1 MKKDLGYGAPGTY
14 LPIITDEEGKP
25 ANTPDIYIDDKI
37 YSEKEMVALFR
48 KVNPYRKTREEMDFF
63 PPLTRQNAD
72 GYFIAFD
79 RVNTLGGSPL
89 PVGRAGWKY
98 LDEHKLFLTTG
109 IKTIDMY
116 RGLGVAKML
125 WAKRDSA
132 IFGTNPAIGMAS
144 NFSSGWLNYIKSQ
157 GWDVDPPVESLPE
170 SIQDEVINTLRGDKP
185 RRLIS
190 KNIDMAMKKA
200 WEILKMAYVYR
211 GPDIRN
217 EAQYEA
223 ASLEGRMLWHSS
235 QYSGYNRRLRAIQSQ
250 YTVELTDTEN
260 PIYQEMKK
268 YQDLRN
274 FHSRQRQRLKK
285 CIDLGK
291 TECNDYYSLELEG
304 DDRTKQKYRTT
315 PTGKLDPY
323 VELSLEAYNDLTN
336 EQKIKYHRGMNTRG
350 VDAKF
355 HGRMR
360 HRLTNPSRSVQPT
373 FPSPKYDEGKIHRR
387 DYTKEQYL
395 NMSNDDKRRFHNRMR
410 QRPNVDSSLRTWHT
424 RMHNRLYRN
433 ADLPTFY
440 SPEHEQEEE

>member
-1 MKKDLGYGAPGTY
+1 LKKDLGYGAPGTY

-25 ANTPDIYIDDKI
+25 ANTPDVYIDDKI

-157 GWDVDPPVESLPE
+157 GWTVDPPVESLPA
-170 SIQDEVINTLRGDKP
+170 SIQDEVINTLQGDKP

-200 WEILKMAYVYR
+200 WEILKVDTR
-211 GPDIRN
+211 PDIRN
-217 EAQYEA
+217 EAQYNA
-223 ASLEGRMLWHSS
+223 ASLDERRRWHNR
-235 QYSGYNRRLRAIQSQ
+235 QREAYNTRLKALRTQH
-250 YTVELTDTEN
+250 TVDLTDTEN
-260 PIYQEMKK
+260 PVYQEMKY
-268 YQDLRN
+268 YQDMRN
-274 FHSRQRQRLKK
+274 FHGRQQRRIARCLG
-285 CIDLGK
+285 LGK

-304 DDRTKQKYRTT
+304 ENRRTQKYKTT

-323 VELSLEAYNDLTN
+323 VEISLEAYNNLTDK
-336 EQKIKYHRGMNTRG
+336 QKINYHMGMMRQGIDKTFHNRMFHRIQRKY
-350 VDAKF
+350 K
-355 HGRMR
+355 
-360 HRLTNPSRSVQPT
+360 PPT
-373 FPSPKYDEGKIHRR
+373 FPSPKYGGESSEGLE
-387 DYTKEQYL
+387 YTKEEYD
-395 NMSNDDKRRFHNRMR
+395 NMDDKNKREYHGRMASRAKRDNNDELRRFHDRMR
-410 QRPNVDSSLRTWHT
+410 YRLRMNIPLPN
-424 RMHNRLYRN
+424 Y
-433 ADLPTFY
+433 Y
-440 SPEHEQEEE
+440 SPEDEQEEE